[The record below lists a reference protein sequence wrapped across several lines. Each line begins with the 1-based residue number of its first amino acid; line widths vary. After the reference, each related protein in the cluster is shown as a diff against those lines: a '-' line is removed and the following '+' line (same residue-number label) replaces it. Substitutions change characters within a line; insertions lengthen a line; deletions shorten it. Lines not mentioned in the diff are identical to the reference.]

1 MEKKKICLV
10 VQRYGLEI
18 NGGAEQHCRMLAE
31 RMLPFYDVEVLTT
44 KAVDYMTWA
53 DEYTEDLEVL
63 NGVKVRRFSVV
74 KTRDKETFDEV
85 NYRFHNNMLK
95 RSEEQEWMDKQGP
108 YVPNMISYIREHK
121 NDYEAFLFFTY
132 LYYPTAMGIKEVH
145 DKAIVFSL
153 AHDEPYLQMKIFDDV
168 FLKPRA
174 FFFNT
179 EEERRLVRRKYRN
192 YSVPYMI
199 GGVGVDIPEHVD
211 GEAFKKKY
219 GLDNYIVYVGRIDE
233 GKNCSEMFEYFER
246 YKKSHPGDVKLV
258 LMGKAVIPVPKRK
271 DIVELGFVSDEDKFN
286 GMAGAEFLILPSK
299 FESLSMVVLESFGV
313 KTPVL
318 VNGECE
324 VLKAHCR
331 KSHGGYYY
339 TSYNDFEIKVGK
351 LLSDNDLRKK
361 MGQRG
366 AIYLKKNYQWDL
378 ICRKLLYLIE
388 SITENNA

>member
-95 RSEEQEWMDKQGP
+95 RSEEQEWIDKQGP

-132 LYYPTAMGIKEVH
+132 LYYPTAMGIKEVY

-286 GMAGAEFLILPSK
+286 GMAGAEFLLLPSK

-351 LLSDNDLRKK
+351 LLSYNDLRKK

-378 ICRKLLYLIE
+378 ICRKLSYLIE
-388 SITENNA
+388 SIIENNT

>member
-31 RMLPFYDVEVLTT
+31 RMLQFYDVEVLTT

-132 LYYPTAMGIKEVH
+132 LYYPTAMGIKEVY

-286 GMAGAEFLILPSK
+286 GMAGAEFLLLPSK

-351 LLSDNDLRKK
+351 LLFDNDLRKK

-366 AIYLKKNYQWDL
+366 VIYLKKNYQWDL
-378 ICRKLLYLIE
+378 ICRKLSYLIK
-388 SITENNA
+388 SITENNE

>member
-132 LYYPTAMGIKEVH
+132 LYYPTAMGIKEVY

-153 AHDEPYLQMKIFDDV
+153 AHDEP
-168 FLKPRA
+168 
-174 FFFNT
+174 
-179 EEERRLVRRKYRN
+179 
-192 YSVPYMI
+192 
-199 GGVGVDIPEHVD
+199 
-211 GEAFKKKY
+211 
-219 GLDNYIVYVGRIDE
+219 
-233 GKNCSEMFEYFER
+233 
-246 YKKSHPGDVKLV
+246 
-258 LMGKAVIPVPKRK
+258 
-271 DIVELGFVSDEDKFN
+271 
-286 GMAGAEFLILPSK
+286 
-299 FESLSMVVLESFGV
+299 
-313 KTPVL
+313 
-318 VNGECE
+318 
-324 VLKAHCR
+324 
-331 KSHGGYYY
+331 
-339 TSYNDFEIKVGK
+339 
-351 LLSDNDLRKK
+351 
-361 MGQRG
+361 
-366 AIYLKKNYQWDL
+366 
-378 ICRKLLYLIE
+378 
-388 SITENNA
+388 

>member
-132 LYYPTAMGIKEVH
+132 LYYPTAMGIKEVY

-192 YSVPYMI
+192 YSVSYMI

-219 GLDNYIVYVGRIDE
+219 GIDNYIVYVGRIDE

-286 GMAGAEFLILPSK
+286 GMAG
-299 FESLSMVVLESFGV
+299 
-313 KTPVL
+313 
-318 VNGECE
+318 
-324 VLKAHCR
+324 
-331 KSHGGYYY
+331 
-339 TSYNDFEIKVGK
+339 
-351 LLSDNDLRKK
+351 
-361 MGQRG
+361 
-366 AIYLKKNYQWDL
+366 
-378 ICRKLLYLIE
+378 
-388 SITENNA
+388 

>member
-132 LYYPTAMGIKEVH
+132 LYYPTAMGIKEVY

-286 GMAGAEFLILPSK
+286 GMAGAEFLLLPSK

-378 ICRKLLYLIE
+378 ICRKLSYLIE

>member
-132 LYYPTAMGIKEVH
+132 LYYPTAMGIKEVY

-286 GMAGAEFLILPSK
+286 GMAGAEFLLLPSK

-351 LLSDNDLRKK
+351 LLSDNDLRRK

-378 ICRKLLYLIE
+378 ICRKLSYLIE

>member
-132 LYYPTAMGIKEVH
+132 LYYPTAMGIKEVY

-192 YSVPYMI
+192 YSVSYMI

-219 GLDNYIVYVGRIDE
+219 GIDNYIVYVGRIDE

-286 GMAGAEFLILPSK
+286 GMAGAEFLLLPSK

-361 MGQRG
+361 MGKRG

-378 ICRKLLYLIE
+378 ICRKLSYLIE

>member
-31 RMLPFYDVEVLTT
+31 KMLPFYDIEVLTT
-44 KAVDYMTWA
+44 KAIDYMTWA
-53 DEYTEDLEVL
+53 DEYTEDLEVI
-63 NGVKVRRFSVV
+63 NGVTVRRFSVL

-95 RSEEQEWMDKQGP
+95 REEEQEWMDKQGP
-108 YVPNMISYIREHK
+108 YVPNMINYIKEHK
-121 NDYEAFLFFTY
+121 NDYYAFLFFTY
-132 LYYPTAMGIKEVH
+132 LYYPTAMGVKEVS

-179 EEERRLVRRKYRN
+179 EEERQLVRRKYRN
-192 YSVPYMI
+192 YAIPYMI
-199 GGVGVDIPEHVD
+199 GGVGVDMPEDID

-219 GLDNYIVYVGRIDE
+219 NLDNYIVYVGRIDE
-233 GKNCSEMFEYFER
+233 GKNCHEMFEYFEK
-246 YKKSHPGDVKLV
+246 YKKENPGDVKLV
-258 LMGKAVIPVPKRK
+258 LMGKSVIPVPKRK
-271 DIVELGFVSDEDKFN
+271 DIIELGFVSDEDKFN
-286 GMAGAEFLILPSK
+286 GMAGAQLLLLPSK

-324 VLKAHCR
+324 VLRAHCK

-339 TSYNDFEIKVGK
+339 RGYDDFAAKLSK
-351 LLSDNDLRKK
+351 LLGSRQIRLK
-361 MGQRG
+361 MGEYG
-366 AIYLKKNYQWDL
+366 ARYLKKNYRWDL
-378 ICRKLLYLIE
+378 ICRKLSYLIE
-388 SITENNA
+388 NTMQDSN